1 MGNRKRKRGGN
12 DLHCDYLKKPNKSAN
27 RRRTDPVVVLST
39 ILESILNEMRDMP
52 DVQPFLFPVNVK
64 VCDKIV
70 KNLYICYKMIIV
82 FCYQFTYFSIN
93 SYCVSIQITIFWK
106 SDKTLWNSQDDQ
118 KSKQSIVCR
127 DENFQVLI
135 LPFIGG
141 PWLPYN
147 CATSHGSA
155 NYQGELEAEEIP
167 EQRRILG
174 GCKSNCWEFFPL

>member
-1 MGNRKRKRGGN
+1 MEEIKRKSLMLKVPRDAMGNRKRKRGGN

-93 SYCVSIQITIFWK
+93 SYCVSIQITIF
-106 SDKTLWNSQDDQ
+106 
-118 KSKQSIVCR
+118 
-127 DENFQVLI
+127 
-135 LPFIGG
+135 
-141 PWLPYN
+141 
-147 CATSHGSA
+147 
-155 NYQGELEAEEIP
+155 
-167 EQRRILG
+167 
-174 GCKSNCWEFFPL
+174 